1 MAIVALTAWVFV
13 SVTKLS
19 LDAHYFDGYDPAAPL
34 NVQIRA
40 DEVRDT
46 YRRIDF
52 TFDGCAGDP
61 SQPVPALLTLPAQGQ
76 GPFPLLVLLH
86 GIGMDKGFL
95 DEVAERFAGEGFAA
109 TTFDQYMQG
118 ERKLEDNSPLQQAAA
133 LWKRGAMTVNEAR
146 RLIDYVETR
155 PEIDRNRMYL
165 IGASYGAVTGA
176 TVGAFDP
183 RLKAVVLVYGGG
195 DLRILASSE
204 EVRKT
209 VGPLADV
216 LGAVA
221 GWIASPFD
229 PVRNVYR
236 ISPRPI
242 LFLNGDK
249 DRIVPPA
256 AAKALYDAARQPKEI
271 KWYPSDHLDL
281 DPEYIPLALQDG
293 IDWIHAQDARVV
305 AEQAQKN

>member
-13 SVTKLS
+13 NATKLS
-19 LDAHYFDGYDPAAPL
+19 LDAHYYDGYDAARPL
-34 NVQIRA
+34 NVQIRT
-40 DEVRDT
+40 DEVRGT

-61 SQPVPALLTLPAQGQ
+61 GQPVPALLTLPVQGP
-76 GPFPLLVLLH
+76 GPFPLLVMLH

-118 ERKLEDNSPLQQAAA
+118 ERELKHDRPLEQAVA
-133 LWKRGAMTVNEAR
+133 LWQRGAMTVNEAR
-146 RLIDYVETR
+146 RLVDYVETR
-155 PEIDRNRMYL
+155 PEIDRSRIYL

-176 TVGAFDP
+176 TAAAFDP
-183 RLKAVVLVYGGG
+183 RFQAVVLVYGGG
-195 DLRILASSE
+195 DLRLMAGSD
-204 EVRKT
+204 EVRKA

-216 LGAVA
+216 A
-221 GWIASPFD
+221 GEIAAWIAAPFD

-242 LFLNGDK
+242 LFLNGEK

-256 AAKALYDAARQPKEI
+256 AAQALFDAAHEPKEI
-271 KWYPSDHLDL
+271 KWYPTDHLDL
-281 DPEYIPLALQDG
+281 APDYIPLVLQDG
-293 IDWIHAQDARVV
+293 TDWIRAQDARLA
-305 AEQAQKN
+305 AERAQRN